1 MQTQKGG
8 GGVTGRNTKR
18 NMLIGLLAFLPVW
31 LLLYWRLPYG
41 FGWNDE
47 AVPLRTAWRFFRT
60 PLPCVG

>member
-47 AVPLRTAWRFFRT
+47 AVPLTTAWRF
-60 PLPCVG
+60 